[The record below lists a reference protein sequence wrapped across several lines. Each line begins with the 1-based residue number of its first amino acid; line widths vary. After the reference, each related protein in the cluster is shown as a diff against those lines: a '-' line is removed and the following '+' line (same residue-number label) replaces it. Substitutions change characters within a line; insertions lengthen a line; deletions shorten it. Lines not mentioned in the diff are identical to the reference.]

1 MVSFYA
7 WKKHFYIYYL
17 FFFEKMEK
25 KSFLIATRDI
35 FRRKTRK
42 KHSFSSNP
50 RLKTIGA
57 NFVKKMKKSEFS
69 ITKRREKN
77 ANFNVSWMFA
87 TPPPKCRF
95 RFPDLIAKME
105 TPLNQE
111 FL

>member
-1 MVSFYA
+1 
-7 WKKHFYIYYL
+7 
-17 FFFEKMEK
+17 MEK

-77 ANFNVSWMFA
+77 ANFNVS
-87 TPPPKCRF
+87 
-95 RFPDLIAKME
+95 
-105 TPLNQE
+105 
-111 FL
+111 